1 MVHLPLYLL
10 GEKGICQG
18 VGNALMLLGFV
29 VLLWAR
35 SRVDNAPAS
44 GAGDRGFESHRA
56 RLSFYDPAVACHKV
70 FRFFI
75 HSCGWCGSRVV
86 EVQRSEHYLY

>member
-1 MVHLPLYLL
+1 
-10 GEKGICQG
+10 
-18 VGNALMLLGFV
+18 MLLGFV

-56 RLSFYDPAVACHKV
+56 RHLVSSYRLQGFYGGCDTMVAGNKG
-70 FRFFI
+70 FR
-75 HSCGWCGSRVV
+75 GLVTVV
-86 EVQRSEHYLY
+86 VMSGFARQ